1 MTAAGMDQVTVERL
15 GGFGGFGLP
24 GSHLRSRGWVERA
37 KLSPADR
44 AAVDALFDNPPK
56 GAPSPDGFT
65 YRLTRQT
72 AKGAQTVEVAEQ
84 HVPDALKNSVK
95 DELV

>member
-1 MTAAGMDQVTVERL
+1 MPQVSVERL

-24 GSHLRSRGWVERA
+24 GSHLRSRGQVELA
-37 KLSPADR
+37 KLSSRDR

-56 GAPSPDGFT
+56 DRPSPDGFS

-72 AKGAQTVEVAEQ
+72 AKGTQTIEVAEQ
-84 HVPDALKNSVK
+84 HVPEALKNCVK